1 MRQAGLRGKGRAH
14 RRPRTTTADPT
25 RPPAPNLLN
34 RDFTAQQPNTK
45 WLTDI
50 TYIDT
55 VEGFLYLAAVLDVF
69 SRRIVG
75 WAMANHMREELVE
88 EALRFALAGRQ
99 PSEGLLHH
107 SDQGS
112 QYTSDDYL
120 ALLTEHHITVSMSR
134 TGDCYDNAMMESF
147 WGTLKAECASAPFA
161 SRAAARLAIFDYLE
175 VWYNRQRLHSA
186 LGYLSP
192 AAFERQTV

>member
-1 MRQAGLRGKGRAH
+1 MADRYHLHRHCRGI
-14 RRPRTTTADPT
+14 P
-25 RPPAPNLLN
+25 
-34 RDFTAQQPNTK
+34 
-45 WLTDI
+45 
-50 TYIDT
+50 
-55 VEGFLYLAAVLDVF
+55 YLAAVLDVF

-161 SRAAARLAIFDYLE
+161 SRAAARL
-175 VWYNRQRLHSA
+175 
-186 LGYLSP
+186 
-192 AAFERQTV
+192 